1 MTANGLF
8 SKDGVREVSIDDICR
23 KLCISK
29 KTFYQYYAQKEDLVA
44 DVVTYNVERKKD
56 EFERM
61 VEGKNAVQ
69 VLKAMFALI
78 GRKKTMDKDKRMVKD
93 IMKYYPETFIKH
105 AEDRSKALHNFF
117 VDCFD
122 TGRKEGLIRSDMD
135 VEGVQLLIYIMHE
148 GMAEYLDGGHR
159 IEGKRVSFKS
169 LSAAFEDIVTR
180 VLLTPKGFEEYSSTD
195 KCKNSYYSMKNR
207 LKYLVL
213 TAAAL
218 PLALTA
224 QAQYR
229 NDTIPKESPKD
240 TSLVTL
246 TLNDALQIAL
256 SENVAVKVADKEIQ
270 RTEYAKKGTYASLF
284 PQINASGAYQRTIK
298 KQVMYMDSDSGSD
311 EEGGGGMGFL
321 SSLGPYFM
329 RINELSAKAGMDP
342 VKIEQTE
349 GGSGSG
355 GFAVGRWNTYN
366 YGVSASMPIVNAQ
379 LWESLKISGQS
390 VDLAVEKARSSRLD
404 MVTQVKQ
411 AYYSVLLA
419 KEAFNVYR
427 DVYENAV
434 DNFAQTERRYNAQK
448 ASELEYT
455 RAKSTVAAAI
465 PDVYNAESSVILA
478 LWQLKA
484 VMGVDLDRNIDVS
497 GSLEDFSK
505 EMFRDINENS
515 DPSLEYNTTLRQLEI
530 QAEQLASTV
539 RMQKAA
545 YLPSIAANFSYSMIA
560 MTNDFKFSEYQWSPY
575 SYVGVSISIPIFSGG
590 KRHNDVR
597 QTKVQ
602 AAQLDL
608 QRIETER
615 QLKIAIRQ
623 YLNTMETNMK
633 SFNSANEAVALA
645 RKAYDIAAKSYKV
658 VKSTITELNDAQ
670 LTLTQASLAQSQ
682 AVYNFVVAKSNL
694 EKTLGYDF
702 IDEKGDIDLENM

>member
-1 MTANGLF
+1 
-8 SKDGVREVSIDDICR
+8 
-23 KLCISK
+23 
-29 KTFYQYYAQKEDLVA
+29 
-44 DVVTYNVERKKD
+44 
-56 EFERM
+56 
-61 VEGKNAVQ
+61 
-69 VLKAMFALI
+69 
-78 GRKKTMDKDKRMVKD
+78 
-93 IMKYYPETFIKH
+93 
-105 AEDRSKALHNFF
+105 
-117 VDCFD
+117 
-122 TGRKEGLIRSDMD
+122 
-135 VEGVQLLIYIMHE
+135 
-148 GMAEYLDGGHR
+148 
-159 IEGKRVSFKS
+159 
-169 LSAAFEDIVTR
+169 
-180 VLLTPKGFEEYSSTD
+180 
-195 KCKNSYYSMKNR
+195 MKNR

-419 KEAFNVYR
+419 KEAFNVYK

-434 DNFAQTERRYNAQK
+434 D
-448 ASELEYT
+448 T

-658 VKSTITELNDAQ
+658 GKSTITELNDAQ